1 MRDIRSDWY
10 EQRNPDPYP
19 WGRLVV
25 QCTLPGCSNAALIDP
40 RSIFGVRRDWPPEGR
55 SARFR
60 CVCGG
65 RESKVSYTANTNQA
79 NGPVS
84 EDTIRLWL

>member
-10 EQRNPDPYP
+10 ESRNPDAFPP
-19 WGRLVV
+19 GRLVV
-25 QCTLPGCSNAALIDP
+25 CCAAAGCGHAAVVDP
-40 RSIFGVRRDWPPEGR
+40 RHHFRRKADWPEPGPSR
-55 SARFR
+55 RFR

-65 RESKVSYTANTNQA
+65 RDSVVRYTANTRQA

-84 EDTIRLWL
+84 ADVARCWL